1 MSFHRSCYFV
11 CVKNFV
17 IKDEKT
23 LQCLLTGREEQFKEA
38 YGKSI
43 KDAVEELLEYDN
55 GESDEDDD

>member
-1 MSFHRSCYFV
+1 MSPEQ
-11 CVKNFV
+11 K
-17 IKDEKT
+17 KK
-23 LQCLLTGREEQFKEA
+23 LLMRLEEQFKEA